1 MAWLSTALPFRMK
14 AVSGSRLAVST
25 SVSMLEAAEG
35 AERKVAAAV
44 VPGRRDVRLHYS
56 LQSGIARRGLTL

>member
-1 MAWLSTALPFRMK
+1 
-14 AVSGSRLAVST
+14 
-25 SVSMLEAAEG
+25 MLEAAEG